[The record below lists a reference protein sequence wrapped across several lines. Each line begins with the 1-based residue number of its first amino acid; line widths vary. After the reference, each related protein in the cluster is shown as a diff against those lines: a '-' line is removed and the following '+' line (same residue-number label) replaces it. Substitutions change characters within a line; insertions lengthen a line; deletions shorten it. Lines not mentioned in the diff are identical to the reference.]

1 MIRLLKLF
9 VLASLLAALAACGGG
24 SDAADEAE
32 SNGAAPEDAPAATTE
47 PVSQPDAAPDAPAT
61 TPTPAPTPT
70 SQTLNETQQMDEG
83 EFLTNSTSFAIFSGG
98 WGGAGVAGFTQ
109 TSTKGSFLVS
119 VTRAG
124 PFKVTDADAGD
135 KDYFR
140 VDVKF
145 DNVTDDKA
153 SFAPDSFM
161 LTDAAGNQVE
171 YVADATDLDLEIG
184 VDVNPGATHRG
195 YALFH
200 PVAADTATVNF
211 TFKLGKDAGGAPHDL
226 AFELD
231 LSQVTWPEQ

>member
-1 MIRLLKLF
+1 MIRLLKFLL
-9 VLASLLAALAACGGG
+9 LASLLVALAACGGS
-24 SDAADEAE
+24 SDTTKDSDTNGEAA
-32 SNGAAPEDAPAATTE
+32 NGGASGEAPAATSE
-47 PVSQPDAAPDAPAT
+47 PVLQPDTALDAPVT

-70 SQTLNETQQMDEG
+70 SRALDETQEMDEG

-109 TSTKGSFLVS
+109 TSTVGSFLVS

-124 PFKVTDADAGD
+124 PFTVTDADAGD

-145 DNVTDDKA
+145 DNITDGKA
-153 SFAPDSFM
+153 SFAPAGFNLAD
-161 LTDAAGNQVE
+161 DVGNQYEHVS
-171 YVADATDLDLEIG
+171 DATELDLDTG

-195 YALFH
+195 YALFQ
-200 PVAADTATVNF
+200 PMTADTGTVNF
-211 TFKLGKDAGGAPHDL
+211 TFNLGQDL

-231 LSQVTWPEQ
+231 LSQVTWPER